1 MGTLLDEVRES
12 LALPRPGM
20 AREIRQA
27 AGVSQA
33 RLAAELGVAELT
45 VARWE
50 TGTRTPRGD
59 MRRQYG
65 RVLTEL
71 DRLTHSAG
79 EGGPR
84 RVNAQSRLSGPAPE
98 AVSP

>member
-1 MGTLLDEVRES
+1 MGTLLAEVRQE
-12 LALPRPGM
+12 LALPAPGV

-50 TGTRTPRGD
+50 GGARTPRGD
-59 MRRQYG
+59 MRRRYA
-65 RVLTEL
+65 RLLAEL
-71 DRLTHSAG
+71 DEAARGTG
-79 EGGPR
+79 EGGT
-84 RVNAQSRLSGPAPE
+84 AA
-98 AVSP
+98 